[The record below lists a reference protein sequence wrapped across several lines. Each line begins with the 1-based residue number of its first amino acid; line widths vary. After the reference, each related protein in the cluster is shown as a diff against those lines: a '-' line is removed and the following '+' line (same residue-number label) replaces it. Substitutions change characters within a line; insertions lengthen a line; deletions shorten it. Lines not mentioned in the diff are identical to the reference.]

1 MVCSDYTYSVRVR
14 VCVCV
19 MHVLSGPFCPSRTTV
34 ALTYSGELELTL
46 DYTSNVTLRKDG
58 VLEFRI
64 DYYPPPSH
72 LNSTLPAGVAYG
84 LIWRVTYSED
94 KQTVNRYIPQV
105 HTYIFNLLSIL
116 LSMS

>member
-1 MVCSDYTYSVRVR
+1 
-14 VCVCV
+14 
-19 MHVLSGPFCPSRTTV
+19 MHVLSGSFCPSRTTV

-84 LIWRVTYSED
+84 LIWRVTYSENR
-94 KQTVNRYIPQV
+94 QIVNRYIPQV

-116 LSMS
+116 LNIS